1 MPNVRNVV
9 RRSRRLSHQS
19 PIAAEDY
26 IFEDSYLAQSGHSSI
41 MTVANPSVRVS
52 PPSPIETTIS
62 ASPISSSLSPVLS
75 HLLSFPNRS
84 SHSRK
89 KEEGHIPRPP
99 NAFIV
104 FRSCLWSNEDFRS
117 LESDHRNVSRIAG
130 ERWRNLSDDEKEP
143 FVQMAK
149 EAKALHAKMYP
160 NYKYSPSHRSVAGP
174 KRKVRRNSEEE
185 KTKCDMIASFLQK
198 GVEGSALAHAMA
210 HVKSEDED
218 EIVQTPIIPPQTPIV
233 IPRALP
239 PVQLPQY
246 HRKKAAARPRATRPT
261 TQRRTAGTDLATM
274 NAHPFPVASASRCDA
289 VAAPTPEQFMAT
301 PELLYTADIM
311 DEFVPTDE
319 IPPLNLDAVCDMK
332 AAEQEPANIFYQ
344 GMKPAAGLAYFGAEL
359 DVMPFTD
366 SCFLGANLQLPP
378 TPPLIPIETIESP
391 MLSDY
396 ASPLLTPPRSPIV
409 FTNPWTTFFTPCSP
423 DNELDEFFVQPMA
436 AMQSSFPS
444 SYNHFKDDN
453 MVKYAPEGIDPIVKD
468 VQPEVNLDDWI
479 HFSQF

>member
-26 IFEDSYLAQSGHSSI
+26 VYEDSYFAQPGYSSVR
-41 MTVANPSVRVS
+41 TVGIPSVHAT
-52 PPSPIETTIS
+52 PPSPVDTTIS
-62 ASPISSSLSPVLS
+62 ASHISSSLSPVLS

-160 NYKYSPSHRSVAGP
+160 NYKYSPSHRTVAGP
-174 KRKVRRNSEEE
+174 KRKGRRNSDEER
-185 KTKCDMIASFLQK
+185 TKCDMIATLLQK

-210 HVKSEDED
+210 HVKSEDDD
-218 EIVQTPIIPPQTPIV
+218 EIVPTPIIPPQAPIV
-233 IPRALP
+233 APRALP
-239 PVQLPQY
+239 PVQLRENR
-246 HRKKAAARPRATRPT
+246 RKKVAARLRVTLPTT
-261 TQRRTAGTDLATM
+261 TQRHTTGPELATTSTC
-274 NAHPFPVASASRCDA
+274 PLPLASASRE
-289 VAAPTPEQFMAT
+289 VVPTPEQFSGS
-301 PELLYTADIM
+301 PELLYPADM
-311 DEFVPTDE
+311 LDEFVPTDQ
-319 IPPLNLDAVCDMK
+319 IPPLNLDAACDMK
-332 AAEQEPANIFYQ
+332 VAERETSDYFYP
-344 GMKPAAGLAYFGAEL
+344 GIKPAAGLSYFGAEL
-359 DVMPFTD
+359 DIMPFND
-366 SCFLGANLQLPP
+366 SYFLDAGLQLPP
-378 TPPLIPIETIESP
+378 TPPLIENNDSP
-391 MLSDY
+391 LSSDY
-396 ASPLLTPPRSPIV
+396 VSPLLTPPRSPIV

-423 DNELDEFFVQPMA
+423 DNELDEFFVPSMDSVP
-436 AMQSSFPS
+436 SSFPS
-444 SYNHFKDDN
+444 PYSPFKDDGITGFT
-453 MVKYAPEGIDPIVKD
+453 PEGIVPTTKD
-468 VQPEVNLDDWI
+468 VQLEVNLDDWI
-479 HFSQF
+479 QFN

>member
-26 IFEDSYLAQSGHSSI
+26 VFEDPYFTQSGYSSVG
-41 MTVANPSVRVS
+41 TVGIPSVRVS
-52 PPSPIETTIS
+52 PPSPAESAVS
-62 ASPISSSLSPVLS
+62 ASHISSSLSPVLS

-149 EAKALHAKMYP
+149 EAKAMHAKMYP
-160 NYKYSPSHRSVAGP
+160 NYKYSPSHRSAVGP
-174 KRKVRRNSEEE
+174 KRKARRNSEEE
-185 KTKCDMIASFLQK
+185 KAKCDMIASLMQK
-198 GVEGSALAHAMA
+198 GVEGSALADAMA
-210 HVKSEDED
+210 HVKSEDVD
-218 EIVQTPIIPPQTPIV
+218 GFIPSPIIPPQAPIV

-239 PVQLPQY
+239 LVQLPEH

-261 TQRRTAGTDLATM
+261 TTQHHIAGPNLATLS
-274 NAHPFPVASASRCDA
+274 PRPLPVCPASRCDA
-289 VAAPTPEQFMAT
+289 EAAPTPEQSSGT
-301 PELLYTADIM
+301 PELLYPADMM

-319 IPPLNLDAVCDMK
+319 IPPLNLDAVFDIK
-332 AAEQEPANIFYQ
+332 VAEQEPSSIFYS
-344 GMKPAAGLAYFGAEL
+344 GMKPAAGLAYFGAEF

-366 SCFLGANLQLPP
+366 SSFIGANPQLPP
-378 TPPLIPIETIESP
+378 TPPLIHIESNESP

-396 ASPLLTPPRSPIV
+396 ASPLLTPHQSPIV

-436 AMQSSFPS
+436 ASQSSLPS
-444 SYNHFKDDN
+444 PYSPLN
-453 MVKYAPEGIDPIVKD
+453 
-468 VQPEVNLDDWI
+468 DW
-479 HFSQF
+479 HHSQVHARGH

>member
-26 IFEDSYLAQSGHSSI
+26 VYEESYFARSGYS
-41 MTVANPSVRVS
+41 SVRTVGIPS
-52 PPSPIETTIS
+52 IHTTPPSPVGTTIS
-62 ASPISSSLSPVLS
+62 SPHISSSLSPVLS

-160 NYKYSPSHRSVAGP
+160 NYKYSPSHRTNAGP
-174 KRKVRRNSEEE
+174 KRKGRRNSDEER
-185 KTKCDMIASFLQK
+185 TKCDMIATLLQK

-218 EIVQTPIIPPQTPIV
+218 EIVPTPIIPPKAPIV
-233 IPRALP
+233 APRALP
-239 PVQLPQY
+239 PVQLRE
-246 HRKKAAARPRATRPT
+246 HRRKKVAARPRVSRSTI
-261 TQRRTAGTDLATM
+261 TQRRTAGPDLAATS
-274 NAHPFPVASASRCDA
+274 ACSFPLSSASQE
-289 VAAPTPEQFMAT
+289 AAPTPEQFSGT
-301 PELLYTADIM
+301 PELLYPSDM
-311 DEFVPTDE
+311 LDEFVPTDE
-319 IPPLNLDAVCDMK
+319 IPPLRLDALYDMK
-332 AAEQEPANIFYQ
+332 VAEQETSDIFYS
-344 GMKPAAGLAYFGAEL
+344 GTKPAAGLPYFGAEL
-359 DVMPFTD
+359 DVTPFND
-366 SCFLGANLQLPP
+366 YFLDTGLQLPP
-378 TPPLIPIETIESP
+378 TPPLIENNNSP
-391 MLSDY
+391 LSSDY

-409 FTNPWTTFFTPCSP
+409 FTNPWTAFLTPCSP
-423 DNELDEFFVQPMA
+423 DNELDEFFVPSMDS
-436 AMQSSFPS
+436 MPSFFPS
-444 SYNHFKDDN
+444 PHSPSKDDDI
-453 MVKYAPEGIDPIVKD
+453 ASFTPEKIDPITKD
-468 VQPEVNLDDWI
+468 MQPEVNLDDWI
-479 HFSQF
+479 HFN

>member
-26 IFEDSYLAQSGHSSI
+26 VYEDSYFAQSGYSSVR
-41 MTVANPSVRVS
+41 TVGIPSVHAT
-52 PPSPIETTIS
+52 PPSPVGTIIP
-62 ASPISSSLSPVLS
+62 ASHISSSLSPVLS

-160 NYKYSPSHRSVAGP
+160 NYKYSPSHRTVAGP
-174 KRKVRRNSEEE
+174 KRKGRRNSDEER
-185 KTKCDMIASFLQK
+185 TKCDMIATLLQK

-218 EIVQTPIIPPQTPIV
+218 EMVPTPIIPPQAPIV
-233 IPRALP
+233 APRALP
-239 PVQLPQY
+239 PVQSRE
-246 HRKKAAARPRATRPT
+246 HRKKKVTARPRVTRQTT
-261 TQRRTAGTDLATM
+261 TQRRTAGPDLA
-274 NAHPFPVASASRCDA
+274 APRACSFPLASASREA
-289 VAAPTPEQFMAT
+289 PPTPEQINST
-301 PELLYTADIM
+301 PELLYPADM
-311 DEFVPTDE
+311 LDEFVPTDE

-332 AAEQEPANIFYQ
+332 AAEQETFDIFYS
-344 GMKPAAGLAYFGAEL
+344 GIKPAAGLSYFGAEL
-359 DVMPFTD
+359 DVMPFND
-366 SCFLGANLQLPP
+366 SYFLDPSLQLPP
-378 TPPLIPIETIESP
+378 TPPLLENNDSP
-391 MLSDY
+391 LSSDY
-396 ASPLLTPPRSPIV
+396 ASPLLTPLRSPIV
-409 FTNPWTTFFTPCSP
+409 FTNPWTTFLTPCSP
-423 DNELDEFFVQPMA
+423 DNELDEFFVPSMDSVP
-436 AMQSSFPS
+436 SSFPS
-444 SYNHFKDDN
+444 PYSHFKDDDTIRLT
-453 MVKYAPEGIDPIVKD
+453 PEGIDPITKD
-468 VQPEVNLDDWI
+468 VQSDVNLDDWI
-479 HFSQF
+479 HFN

>member
-26 IFEDSYLAQSGHSSI
+26 VYEDSCFAQSGYS
-41 MTVANPSVRVS
+41 SVRTVGIPLVHAT

-62 ASPISSSLSPVLS
+62 ASHISSSLSPVLS

-160 NYKYSPSHRSVAGP
+160 NYKYSPSHRTVAGP
-174 KRKVRRNSEEE
+174 KRKGRRNSDEE
-185 KTKCDMIASFLQK
+185 KTKCDIIATLLQK

-218 EIVQTPIIPPQTPIV
+218 EIAPTPIIPPQAPIV
-233 IPRALP
+233 VPRALP
-239 PVQLPQY
+239 PIQSRE
-246 HRKKAAARPRATRPT
+246 HRRKKVAARPRVTRQT
-261 TQRRTAGTDLATM
+261 ATQRHTASPDLAITS
-274 NAHPFPVASASRCDA
+274 ACPFPVASTSQE
-289 VAAPTPEQFMAT
+289 VAPTLGQFIGT
-301 PELLYTADIM
+301 PELLYPADMM

-319 IPPLNLDAVCDMK
+319 IPPLNLDAACNMK
-332 AAEQEPANIFYQ
+332 VTEQETSSTFYP
-344 GMKPAAGLAYFGAEL
+344 GIKPAAGLAYFGAEL

-366 SCFLGANLQLPP
+366 SYFLDANLQLPP
-378 TPPLIPIETIESP
+378 TPPLIENNGSP
-391 MLSDY
+391 LSSDY
-396 ASPLLTPPRSPIV
+396 ASPLLTPPRSPII
-409 FTNPWTTFFTPCSP
+409 FTNPWTTFFTPSSP
-423 DNELDEFFVQPMA
+423 DNELDEFFVPSMA
-436 AMQSSFPS
+436 VMPSSFPS
-444 SYNHFKDDN
+444 PYSPFNPYSPFKDDDIA
-453 MVKYAPEGIDPIVKD
+453 KFTPEGIDPITKD

-479 HFSQF
+479 HFN

>member
-26 IFEDSYLAQSGHSSI
+26 VYEDSHFAQSGYSSVR
-41 MTVANPSVRVS
+41 TVGIPSVYAT
-52 PPSPIETTIS
+52 PPSAVETTTSHIS
-62 ASPISSSLSPVLS
+62 PSLSPVLS
-75 HLLSFPNRS
+75 HLLSFPNRT

-130 ERWRNLSDDEKEP
+130 ERWRNLSDNEKEP

-160 NYKYSPSHRSVAGP
+160 NYKYSPSHRTIGGP
-174 KRKVRRNSEEE
+174 KRKGRRNSDEER
-185 KTKCDMIASFLQK
+185 TKCDMIATLLQK

-218 EIVQTPIIPPQTPIV
+218 EIVPTPIIPPQAPIV

-239 PVQLPQY
+239 PVQSRE
-246 HRKKAAARPRATRPT
+246 HRRKKVADRPRTTRPTT
-261 TQRRTAGTDLATM
+261 TQRRTAGPDLASTSTC
-274 NAHPFPVASASRCDA
+274 PFPVASPSQEAGH
-289 VAAPTPEQFMAT
+289 TPGKFIGS
-301 PELLYTADIM
+301 PELLYPVDVM
-311 DEFVPTDE
+311 EDFVPTDE
-319 IPPLNLDAVCDMK
+319 IPPLNLDALCDMK
-332 AAEQEPANIFYQ
+332 VAEQETSSIFYQ

-359 DVMPFTD
+359 DVMPFD
-366 SCFLGANLQLPP
+366 SYFLGADLQLPP
-378 TPPLIPIETIESP
+378 TPPLIENNESP
-391 MLSDY
+391 LSDY
-396 ASPLLTPPRSPIV
+396 TCPLSTPPRSPIV
-409 FTNPWTTFFTPCSP
+409 FTNPWTTFLTPCSP
-423 DNELDEFFVQPMA
+423 DNEFDKYFVQPIA
-436 AMQSSFPS
+436 AVPS
-444 SYNHFKDDN
+444 SLPSPYSPFKDDDISRF
-453 MVKYAPEGIDPIVKD
+453 MPEGIDSITKD
-468 VQPEVNLDDWI
+468 IHPEVNLDDWI
-479 HFSQF
+479 HFNQF

>member
-26 IFEDSYLAQSGHSSI
+26 VYEDSYFAQSGYSSAR
-41 MTVANPSVRVS
+41 TVGIPSVHTT
-52 PPSPIETTIS
+52 PPSPVGTTIT
-62 ASPISSSLSPVLS
+62 ASHISSSLSPVLS

-160 NYKYSPSHRSVAGP
+160 NYKYSPSHRTVGGP
-174 KRKVRRNSEEE
+174 KRKGRRNSDEER
-185 KTKCDMIASFLQK
+185 TKCDMIATLLQK

-218 EIVQTPIIPPQTPIV
+218 EIEPTPIIPPQAPIV
-233 IPRALP
+233 TPRALP
-239 PVQLPQY
+239 PVQSRERRS
-246 HRKKAAARPRATRPT
+246 RKLAARPRVTRPTT
-261 TQRRTAGTDLATM
+261 TQRRTARPDLAATS
-274 NAHPFPVASASRCDA
+274 ASPFPLASASRE
-289 VAAPTPEQFMAT
+289 AAPPPEQFNGT
-301 PELLYTADIM
+301 PELLYPADM
-311 DEFVPTDE
+311 LDEFVPTDE
-319 IPPLNLDAVCDMK
+319 IPPLSLDVVCGMK
-332 AAEQEPANIFYQ
+332 VAEQESSDIFYS
-344 GMKPAAGLAYFGAEL
+344 GIKPAAGLFYFGAEL
-359 DVMPFTD
+359 DVMPFND
-366 SCFLGANLQLPP
+366 SCFLDSSLQLPP
-378 TPPLIPIETIESP
+378 TPPLIENNDSP
-391 MLSDY
+391 LSSDY
-396 ASPLLTPPRSPIV
+396 ASPLLTPPRSPII
-409 FTNPWTTFFTPCSP
+409 FTNPWTTFLTPCSP
-423 DNELDEFFVQPMA
+423 DNELDEFFVPSMDSVS
-436 AMQSSFPS
+436 SSFPS
-444 SYNHFKDDN
+444 LYSTFKDDDITRFTL
-453 MVKYAPEGIDPIVKD
+453 EGIDPITKD
-468 VQPEVNLDDWI
+468 VQSEINLDDWI
-479 HFSQF
+479 HFN

>member
-26 IFEDSYLAQSGHSSI
+26 VYEDSYFAHSGYSSVR
-41 MTVANPSVRVS
+41 TVGMPSVHAT
-52 PPSPIETTIS
+52 PPSPVGTII
-62 ASPISSSLSPVLS
+62 SPSHISSSLSPVLS

-160 NYKYSPSHRSVAGP
+160 NYKYSPSHRTLGGP
-174 KRKVRRNSEEE
+174 KRKGRRNSDEER
-185 KTKCDMIASFLQK
+185 TKCDMIATLLQK

-210 HVKSEDED
+210 HVKTEDED
-218 EIVQTPIIPPQTPIV
+218 EIVPTLIIPPQAPIV
-233 IPRALP
+233 APRALP
-239 PVQLPQY
+239 HVQSRE
-246 HRKKAAARPRATRPT
+246 HRRKKVAARPRVTRQTT
-261 TQRRTAGTDLATM
+261 TQRRTAGPDVAAPSACSFPLA
-274 NAHPFPVASASRCDA
+274 PASRE
-289 VAAPTPEQFMAT
+289 AAPTPEKINGS
-301 PELLYTADIM
+301 PELLYPADM
-311 DEFVPTDE
+311 LNEFVPTDE

-332 AAEQEPANIFYQ
+332 VAELETSGIFYP
-344 GMKPAAGLAYFGAEL
+344 GIKPAAGLSYFGAEL
-359 DVMPFTD
+359 DVMPFND
-366 SCFLGANLQLPP
+366 SYFLDTSIQLPP
-378 TPPLIPIETIESP
+378 TPPLIENNDSPISN
-391 MLSDY
+391 DY
-396 ASPLLTPPRSPIV
+396 ASLLLTPPRSPIV

-423 DNELDEFFVQPMA
+423 DNELDEFFVPSMDSVS
-436 AMQSSFPS
+436 SSFPS
-444 SYNHFKDDN
+444 PYSPFKDDDI
-453 MVKYAPEGIDPIVKD
+453 ARFTPEGIDPISKD
-468 VQPEVNLDDWI
+468 VQPDVNLDDWI
-479 HFSQF
+479 HFN